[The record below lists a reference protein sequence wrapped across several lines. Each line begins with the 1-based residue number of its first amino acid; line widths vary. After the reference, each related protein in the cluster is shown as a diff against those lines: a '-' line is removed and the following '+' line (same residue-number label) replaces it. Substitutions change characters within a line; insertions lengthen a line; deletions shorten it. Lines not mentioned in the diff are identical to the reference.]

1 MFLLLKPNYLVDSP
15 QKTNLLELCM
25 EMALDLGPV
34 VFVNQSIALRERAD
48 QTSILQS
55 FKGDALVLCGRH
67 DKLCPVE
74 RHELMHQL
82 IPNSH
87 LVIIENAG
95 HLPSLEQPKK
105 TTSAL
110 ADWLEI

>member
-1 MFLLLKPNYLVDSP
+1 MPYKFVYRSSHHNFLMD
-15 QKTNLLELCM
+15 
-25 EMALDLGPV
+25 

-82 IPNSH
+82 ILNSH

-95 HLPSLEQPKK
+95 HLPSLEQPKE